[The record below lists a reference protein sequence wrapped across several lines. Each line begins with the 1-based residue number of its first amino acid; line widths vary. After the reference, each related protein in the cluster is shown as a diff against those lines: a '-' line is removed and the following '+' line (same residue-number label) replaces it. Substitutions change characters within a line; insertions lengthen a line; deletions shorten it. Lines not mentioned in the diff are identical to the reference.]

1 MSFKKIVSVTLIFI
15 LLLLLTA
22 CGNSASESDDQAVAE
37 SMPMSADMAIEEMAM
52 EMEENGGALAYRA
65 DSSADSF
72 ANNTQQNVP
81 QTRLIIRTA
90 DMGIVVTDTEAA
102 IDTITRMVEENGGWV
117 VQSSIYQYS
126 DAAKRGNMSLRV
138 PSEGFQS
145 ALDAITELSVTV
157 NSISTSGQDVTE
169 EYVDVAARLANL
181 EATAD
186 RVRAFLDETK
196 NVEEALAVNQE
207 LSRLEGDIEAMK
219 GRKQYLEQSAAFS
232 TINIDLT
239 PDALAQPLEVGGWQ
253 PQGVVKSAIESLIN
267 ALQSLVDILIWL
279 IIFVLPIVL
288 IVGIPI
294 WLIIR
299 AISRR
304 RARRKAEQV
313 EVVEMTANDEE

>member
-1 MSFKKIVSVTLIFI
+1 MLFKKNVSATFMFI

-22 CGNSASESDDQAVAE
+22 CGNSASQSYDEAAAE
-37 SMPMSADMAIEEMAM
+37 SMPMAAELSM
-52 EMEENGGALAYRA
+52 EMEESGGALAYRA

-72 ANNTQQNVP
+72 ANSTQQNAP

-90 DMGIVVTDTEAA
+90 DMGIVVTDTEMA
-102 IDTITRMVEENGGWV
+102 IDTIARMIEDNGGWV

-126 DAAKRGNMSLRV
+126 DAAKRGNMSVRV

-145 ALDAITELSVTV
+145 ALDAITELSVEV

-239 PDALAQPLEVGGWQ
+239 PDALAQPIEVGGWQ

-288 IVGIPI
+288 IIGIPL

-299 AISRR
+299 AIRRR
-304 RARRKAEQV
+304 RARRKAEHV
-313 EVVEMTANDEE
+313 EVVETAAAEMEKDE